1 MKIDTN
7 NIFYIVLMIILL
19 VVSGLS
25 SRRKKRAQQMKK
37 AAPSSAQPGTQEAEG
52 MAVPGSRGAVKDP
65 FERLEQILTGQSRY
79 ESMEGESLEVLEDEE
94 EMIIDEEEKI
104 LAAPDHR
111 QERMRHDLT
120 AETEDEQEE
129 KSADG
134 LFSDLDEITR
144 AIIYSEILPRK
155 YF

>member
-1 MKIDTN
+1 MKIDIDS
-7 NIFYIVLMIILL
+7 IFYIILMIILL
-19 VVSGLS
+19 VVSGLG

-52 MAVPGSRGAVKDP
+52 LAVPGSRGTVMDP
-65 FERLEQILTGQSRY
+65 FERLEQILTGQPRY
-79 ESMEGESLEVLEDEE
+79 ESMEGESLEVLDDEE

-104 LAAPDHR
+104 LAASDHR
-111 QERMRHDLT
+111 QERMQHNLT
-120 AETEDEQEE
+120 TETEDEQEE
-129 KSADG
+129 KRVDG

-155 YF
+155 Y

>member
-1 MKIDTN
+1 MKID
-7 NIFYIVLMIILL
+7 IESILPIVIMAILL
-19 VVSGLS
+19 VVSGLNS
-25 SRRKKRAQQMKK
+25 RRRKKAKQMKK
-37 AAPSSAQPGTQEAEG
+37 AAPSSAQPGSQEAEG
-52 MAVPGSRGAVKDP
+52 MAVPGSRGAVMDP

-104 LAAPDHR
+104 LAATDPR
-111 QERMRHDLT
+111 QESMRPDLT

-155 YF
+155 YY

>member
-52 MAVPGSRGAVKDP
+52 MDVPGSRGTVTDP

-79 ESMEGESLEVLEDEE
+79 ESKEGESLEVLEDEE

>member
-1 MKIDTN
+1 MKIDIN
-7 NIFYIVLMIILL
+7 NIFYIVLMIIVL
-19 VVSGLS
+19 VVSGLG

-37 AAPSSAQPGTQEAEG
+37 ASPSPSQPGTWEPDEIE
-52 MAVPGSRGAVKDP
+52 VPKPRSPVMDP

-79 ESMEGESLEVLEDEE
+79 QSMEGESLEVLEDEE

-111 QERMRHDLT
+111 QERMQPDLT
-120 AETEDEQEE
+120 AEMEDEQEE
-129 KSADG
+129 KSVDG
-134 LFSDLDEITR
+134 LFRDLDEITR

>member
-1 MKIDTN
+1 MKIDIN

-52 MAVPGSRGAVKDP
+52 MALPGPRAAVKDP

-104 LAAPDHR
+104 LAATEHR
-111 QERMRHDLT
+111 QERVQTDSPDDK
-120 AETEDEQEE
+120 ED
-129 KSADG
+129 
-134 LFSDLDEITR
+134 
-144 AIIYSEILPRK
+144 
-155 YF
+155 